1 MVAPRVDQINVV
13 VSDVRGAAKFLAD
26 LGVEVPPTP
35 APWDEHHRNVPTSNS
50 LQGHDPTQPTFGI
63 DLDSSAFANYW
74 GAVASSFTGVVINV
88 RVDDRAEVDRVYAHA
103 LSIGALSRKPPFDAF
118 WGARYAVVEGP
129 GPLLVGLMS
138 ESDAS
143 RRAAPPNPPTF
154 A

>member
-1 MVAPRVDQINVV
+1 MAAPRVDQINVV

-26 LGVEVPPTP
+26 LGVDVPSTP
-35 APWDEHHRNVPTSNS
+35 APWDEHHWNVPSSTA
-50 LQGHDPTQPTFGI
+50 LQGHSPTQPMFGI
-63 DLDSSAFANYW
+63 DLDSGTFASYW
-74 GAVASSFTGVVINV
+74 GGLASTFTGVVINV
-88 RVDDRAEVDRVYAHA
+88 RVDGRDEVDRLYDHA
-103 LSIGALSRKPPFDAF
+103 LAIGGVSRKPPFDAF

-138 ESDAS
+138 ESDPS